1 MDLPVV
7 SPREGQQES
16 SWTARGGRAFMS
28 RPVLFTAITAMLA
41 LVCFAIGSYWGA
53 RQAIASDNRI
63 ETLQTELAQLKQRE
77 VIKATGTSGHTDAA
91 LPVGLSEAARSTMVQ
106 DIKRQLQAEMGL
118 LPLQLLKSRKESFV
132 ELYSYDDRGG
142 SSYGTAG
149 YLGHGYFITVKHA
162 VVALDQVAE
171 ADREPRRITSIKVM
185 YTGRALRTR
194 VVDYGD
200 AAAEVDPGDWAIL
213 KVQEAVELPPLT
225 VDLSFSYDFADPIF
239 RLGNDYSKGIIL
251 STGYVGQRTGND
263 LVTCLTDGHPGVS
276 GGGVLNREGALVG
289 IPVGRMQGDYRFSFI
304 LPLRPEMFRKVPAVA
319 VAGLTAN

>member
-1 MDLPVV
+1 
-7 SPREGQQES
+7 
-16 SWTARGGRAFMS
+16 MS

-41 LVCFAIGSYWGA
+41 IACFAIGSYWGA

-63 ETLQTELAQLKQRE
+63 ESLQTEVALLKRQD
-77 VIKATGTSGHTDAA
+77 VVKVTGTAGHTAPPQPAA
-91 LPVGLSEAARSTMVQ
+91 AISDSVRSTMVQ

-162 VVALDQVAE
+162 VVSLDPIVE
-171 ADREPRRITSIKVM
+171 GGRDPRHINSIKLI
-185 YTGRALRTR
+185 YKGRALRAR
-194 VVDYGD
+194 VIDYGD
-200 AAAEVDPGDWAIL
+200 AKSEVDPGDWAIL
-213 KVQEAVELPPLT
+213 KVQDTLELPSLT
-225 VDLSFSYDFADPIF
+225 VDLNFSYDFADPIF

-304 LPLRPEMFRKVPAVA
+304 LPLRGEMFRKVPSIEMAE
-319 VAGLTAN
+319 LIAN

>member
-1 MDLPVV
+1 
-7 SPREGQQES
+7 
-16 SWTARGGRAFMS
+16 MS
-28 RPVLFTAITAMLA
+28 RPVLFTVITAMLA
-41 LVCFAIGSYWGA
+41 IACFAIGSYWGA

-63 ETLQTELAQLKQRE
+63 ESIESELAQLKRQDALS
-77 VIKATGTSGHTDAA
+77 ATGTAGHTAA
-91 LPVGLSEAARSTMVQ
+91 AAPAAATLSDSARSTMVQ

-149 YLGHGYFITVKHA
+149 YLGNGYFITVKHA
-162 VVALDQVAE
+162 VVALDLVTE
-171 ADREPRRITSIKVM
+171 SGHEPRRINSIKVI
-185 YTGRALRTR
+185 YKGRALRAKLM
-194 VVDYGD
+194 DHGD
-200 AAAEVDPGDWAIL
+200 AKSEVDPGDWAIL
-213 KVQEAVELPPLT
+213 KVQEPLELPALT
-225 VDLSFSYDFADPIF
+225 VDLSFPYEFADPIF

-304 LPLRPEMFRKVPAVA
+304 LPVRPEMFRKVPSITIAELA
-319 VAGLTAN
+319 TN

>member
-1 MDLPVV
+1 
-7 SPREGQQES
+7 
-16 SWTARGGRAFMS
+16 MS

-41 LVCFAIGSYWGA
+41 IACFAIGSYWGA
-53 RQAIASDNRI
+53 RQAIAADNRI
-63 ETLQTELAQLKQRE
+63 ETLQTELAMLKRQD
-77 VIKATGTSGHTDAA
+77 VVKATGTAGHAEPAA
-91 LPVGLSEAARSTMVQ
+91 PMALSDSVRSTMVQ

-149 YLGHGYFITVKHA
+149 YLGDGFFITVKHA
-162 VVALDQVAE
+162 VVSLDPVAE
-171 ADREPRRITSIKVM
+171 GGKEPRQISSVKLM
-185 YTGRALRTR
+185 YKGHALRAK

-200 AAAEVDPGDWAIL
+200 ATTEVDPGDWAIL
-213 KVQEAVELPPLT
+213 KVQETVDLPSLT
-225 VDLSFSYDFADPIF
+225 VDLSFPYEFADPIF

-251 STGYVGQRTGND
+251 STGYVGQRTAND

-304 LPLRPEMFRKVPAVA
+304 LPLRHEMFRKVPSIVIAE
-319 VAGLTAN
+319 LTAN

>member
-1 MDLPVV
+1 
-7 SPREGQQES
+7 
-16 SWTARGGRAFMS
+16 MS
-28 RPVLFTAITAMLA
+28 RPVLFTVITAILA
-41 LVCFAIGSYWGA
+41 IACFVIGSYWGA

-63 ETLQTELAQLKQRE
+63 ENLRTELAMLKRQE
-77 VIKATGTSGHTDAA
+77 DVKATGTAGHAEPAA
-91 LPVGLSEAARSTMVQ
+91 PPALSDSVRSTMVQ

-149 YLGHGYFITVKHA
+149 YIGHGYFITVKHA
-162 VVALDQVAE
+162 VVSLDPVVE
-171 ADREPRRITSIKVM
+171 AGREPRRITSIKLM
-185 YTGRALRTR
+185 YKGRALRAR
-194 VVDYGD
+194 VVDFGD
-200 AAAEVDPGDWAIL
+200 AKNEVDPGDWAVL
-213 KVQEAVELPPLT
+213 KVQDTVDLPALT
-225 VDLSFSYDFADPIF
+225 VDLAFSYEFADPIF

-304 LPLRPEMFRKVPAVA
+304 LPLRAEMFRKVPSITMAPE
-319 VAGLTAN
+319 LTMN

>member
-1 MDLPVV
+1 
-7 SPREGQQES
+7 
-16 SWTARGGRAFMS
+16 MS

-41 LVCFAIGSYWGA
+41 LACFAIGSYWGA
-53 RQAIASDNRI
+53 RQAIASDDRI
-63 ETLQTELAQLKQRE
+63 ETLRSELARLKQHE
-77 VIKATGTSGHTDAA
+77 AVKVTGTSGRADAGMPA
-91 LPVGLSEAARSTMVQ
+91 ELSDAARSTMVE

-162 VVALDQVAE
+162 VVALDPAVE
-171 ADREPRRITSIKVM
+171 ADREPRRITAIKVM
-185 YTGRALRTR
+185 YKGRALRAR
-194 VVDYGD
+194 VIDYGN
-200 AAAEVDPGDWAIL
+200 ATAEVDPGDWAIL
-213 KVQEAVELPPLT
+213 KAEDDLELPALT
-225 VDLSFSYDFADPIF
+225 VDLGFSYEFADPIF

-276 GGGVLNREGALVG
+276 GGGVLNRDGALVG

-304 LPLRPEMFRKVPAVA
+304 LPLRAEMFRKVPKAVLA
-319 VAGLTAN
+319 LDFTAN